1 MTKMQKW
8 NAEKGEYEPYSVPEG
23 WDCPLFCADM
33 QRVVNC
39 ASCGKEILYGD
50 CYTSQEIHNTMG
62 LGYAVCPECY
72 REEMKRRMER
82 AKAKG
87 EI

>member
-1 MTKMQKW
+1 MQKW
-8 NAEKGEYEPYSVPEG
+8 NSEKGEYEPYSVPNN
-23 WDCPLFCADM
+23 WICPLYCEDM

-39 ASCGKEILYGD
+39 ASCGKIIRYGSS
-50 CYTSQEIHNTMG
+50 YTSQEIHNSHG
-62 LGYAVCPECY
+62 LGYTVCPECH